1 MAVLRQPTISL
12 GVAMPAQGQ
21 KSWDV
26 MCGDRLVADGVAMP
40 AQGQKSWDCL
50 GQGLQCGRNA
60 CPGAEILG
68 RVYIV
73 VSQCLPRGRNPGTP
87 SSVFC
92 MVPIPIR
99 NACPGAEI
107 LGLDEIHGLLVFGA
121 RRNACPGA
129 EILGPV
135 ADDVGREDA
144 HGRNACPGAEIL
156 GRGLVL
162 RFLGGQC
169 GRNVCPGT
177 EILGRSYP
185 KEV

>member
-1 MAVLRQPTISL
+1 ML
-12 GVAMPAQGQ
+12 GMVRTL
-21 KSWDV
+21 D
-26 MCGDRLVADGVAMP
+26 
-40 AQGQKSWDCL
+40 
-50 GQGLQCGRNA
+50 GRNA

-68 RVYIV
+68 LVYIV

-129 EILGPV
+129 EILGRRNPSHRRNACLGAEILGRRVVGAQLRRCCADRNARPGAEILGPV

>member
-1 MAVLRQPTISL
+1 MQ
-12 GVAMPAQGQ
+12 VAMPAQGQ
-21 KSWDV
+21 KSWD
-26 MCGDRLVADGVAMP
+26 A
-40 AQGQKSWDCL
+40 S
-50 GQGLQCGRNA
+50 
-60 CPGAEILG
+60 
-68 RVYIV
+68 
-73 VSQCLPRGRNPGTP
+73 
-87 SSVFC
+87 
-92 MVPIPIR
+92 
-99 NACPGAEI
+99 
-107 LGLDEIHGLLVFGA
+107 
-121 RRNACPGA
+121 RNACPGA